1 MEIKEL
7 QPIVN
12 FIYSVADDVLVNYYE
27 KAKYKDIILP
37 MTVIRRLDVVLEPT
51 KEKVV
56 EVYNQYK
63 DKLDDMDDL
72 LGGKNGSNLGFHN
85 HSNFTLKSL
94 LDDPSNIKS
103 NFENYLNG
111 FSADVQ
117 DILEKFEFR
126 NQVAKLDRTGN
137 LYLTIQKFCSLTINL
152 SPNVIKDEEGKTIH
166 HGLSNLG
173 MGYVFEE
180 LLRRFNEDENA
191 QAGKHFTPREIIS
204 LMTNLVFIPI
214 KDEIKQGTYFIYD
227 NACGSGGILSEAK
240 QFITDKEGDIA
251 SEATIKT
258 YGQEASDEIFAI
270 CKSDMMIRGEN
281 PDNIKCGSTLSSDQL
296 GDMTFDFMLTNPP
309 FGTPW
314 KKDQALLGIEGTG
327 QEKKLDNCNDGRFNI
342 GITDVGD
349 GQMMFMQNML
359 SKMKRVSEDTPLGSH
374 IASIHNGSSL
384 FSGDAGS
391 GESNIRKHI
400 IENDMLEAIIELP
413 KDMFYNTNISTYIW
427 LVTNNKKK
435 KGKVKLISASSEEF
449 YKPMAKSLGKKRHEM
464 TPEQIT
470 KLTQLFMSD
479 NENKYVKVFDNE
491 DFGYSKVTIDRP
503 LRLEYKD
510 IESKIELF
518 KDSKEFKKLNFEK
531 SSELLTALLNSSE
544 SSDDRKFFSELK
556 KELSFKPTKGQIK
569 LIRDIFGAVS
579 KEASEVYADPFDT
592 KKGLLADSALR
603 DSEKIPLKQDIQEYF
618 NREVKPYVSD
628 AWIVWD
634 SVKVGYEILF
644 NKYFYEYKAP
654 RKLDE
659 IFKDIKALEEK
670 TENLLE
676 EIINNETV

>member
-37 MTVIRRLDVVLEPT
+37 MTVTRRLDAVLEPT

-56 EVYNQYK
+56 DVYNQYK

-85 HSNFTLKSL
+85 HSNFTLTSL

-111 FSADVQ
+111 FSANVQ

-126 NQVAKLDRTGN
+126 NQIGKLDRSDN
-137 LYLTIQKFCSLTINL
+137 LYLTIQKFCLSNINL
-152 SPNVIKDEEGKTIH
+152 SPNPIKDEDGKIMH

-214 KDEIKQGTYFIYD
+214 KDEIKEGTYFIYD
-227 NACGSGGILSEAK
+227 NACGSGGILSEVK
-240 QFITDKEGDIA
+240 RFITDKYGDIA

-281 PDNIKCGSTLSSDQL
+281 PDNIKYGSTLSNDKLES
-296 GDMTFDFMLTNPP
+296 MTFDFMLTNPP

-314 KKDQALLGIEGTG
+314 KKDQTLLGIEGSG
-327 QEKKLDNCNDGRFNI
+327 QEKKLNSCNDSRFNI

-359 SKMKRVSEDTPLGSH
+359 SKMKPVSTSTPLGSH

-427 LVTNNKKK
+427 LVTNNKKN
-435 KGKVKLISASSEEF
+435 KGKIKLINASGEEF
-449 YKPMAKSLGKKRHEM
+449 YKPMVKSLGKKRNEM
-464 TPEQIT
+464 TSSQIRE
-470 KLTQLFMSD
+470 LTELFMSD
-479 NENKYVKVFDNE
+479 EPSKYVKVFDNK
-491 DFGYSKVTIDRP
+491 DFGYSKVVVENPKTVKDLAENEKFLKLPEHQKI
-503 LRLEYKD
+503 LE
-510 IESKIELF
+510 KIKEIKEHKISF
-518 KDSKEFKKLNFEK
+518 QERKEFVEFLDVKLTK
-531 SSELLTALLNSSE
+531 SQQNLLIA
-544 SSDDRKFFSELK
+544 K
-556 KELSFKPTKGQIK
+556 
-569 LIRDIFGAVS
+569 
-579 KEASEVYADPFDT
+579 DT
-592 KKGLLADSALR
+592 
-603 DSEKIPLKQDIQEYF
+603 EKIPLKQDIQNYF
-618 NREVKPYVSD
+618 DKEVKTFVPD
-628 AWIVWD
+628 AWIVWE

-644 NKYFYEYKAP
+644 NKYFYEYQAP
-654 RKLDE
+654 RKVEDIAKE
-659 IFKDIKALEEK
+659 IKALKSK
-670 TENLLE
+670 TENLLD
-676 EIINNETV
+676 EIVL

>member
-56 EVYNQYK
+56 EVYKQYK

-137 LYLTIQKFCSLTINL
+137 LYLTIQKFCSSTINL
-152 SPNVIKDEEGKTIH
+152 SPNIIKDEEGNTIH

-214 KDEIKQGTYFIYD
+214 KDEIKEGTYFIYD

-281 PDNIKCGSTLSSDQL
+281 PDNIKYGSTLSSDKL

-314 KKDQALLGIEGTG
+314 KKDQALLGIEGSG
-327 QEKKLDNCNDGRFNI
+327 QEKKLDSCNDSRFDI
-342 GITDVGD
+342 GITDIGD

-359 SKMKRVSEDTPLGSH
+359 SKMKPVSKDTPLGSH

-413 KDMFYNTNISTYIW
+413 RDMFYNTGISTYIW
-427 LVTNNKKK
+427 LVTNNKKN
-435 KGKVKLISASSEEF
+435 KGSLKLISASNEEF
-449 YKPMAKSLGKKRHEM
+449 YRPMTKSLGKKRNEM
-464 TPEQIT
+464 TPEQIV

-479 NENKYVKVFDNE
+479 AESKYVKVFDNN

-503 LRLEYKD
+503 LRLEYKE
-510 IESKIELF
+510 ISSKIELF
-518 KDSKEFKKLNFEK
+518 KESKEFKKLNAEK
-531 SSELLTALLNSSE
+531 SSEFLKALLNSSE
-544 SSDDRKFFSELK
+544 SRDDTKFFSELK
-556 KELSFKPTKGQIK
+556 KELSFKPTKGQVK
-569 LIRDIFGAVS
+569 LIRDVFASVS
-579 KEASEVYADPFDT
+579 KEASEVYVDPFDT
-592 KKGLLADSALR
+592 KKGLLADSDLR

-618 NREVKPYVSD
+618 DKEVKPYVCD

-676 EIINNETV
+676 EIIK

>member
-37 MTVIRRLDVVLEPT
+37 MTVIRRLDAVLEPT
-51 KEKVV
+51 KETVIKI
-56 EVYNQYK
+56 YNEHK
-63 DKLDDMDDL
+63 AHFDNMDDL

-85 HSNFTLKSL
+85 HSNFTLKTL
-94 LDDPSNIKS
+94 LDDPSNIRS

-126 NQVAKLDRTGN
+126 NQVAKLERTN
-137 LYLTIQKFCSLTINL
+137 TLYATIGKFCSSSINL
-152 SPNVIKDEEGKTIH
+152 SPTEIKDEKDKIIH

-204 LMTNLVFIPI
+204 LMTNLVFVPL

-240 QFITDKEGDIA
+240 QFITDKDGEIA

-258 YGQEASDEIFAI
+258 FGQEASDEIFAI
-270 CKSDMMIRGEN
+270 CKSDMMVRGEN
-281 PDNIKCGSTLSSDQL
+281 PNHIKYGSTLSDDQL
-296 GDMTFDFMLTNPP
+296 GNMTFDFMLTNPP

-314 KKDQALLGIEGTG
+314 KIDQKELGIEGTG
-327 QEKKLDNCNDGRFNI
+327 QEKKLDSCNDSRFHI

-359 SKMKRVSEDTPLGSH
+359 SKMKRVTKDTPLGSH

-391 GESNIRKHI
+391 GESNIRKYI

-427 LVTNNKKK
+427 LVTNNKKN
-435 KGKVKLISASSEEF
+435 KGKIKLISASSEEF
-449 YKPMAKSLGKKRHEM
+449 YKQMSKSLGKKRNEM
-464 TPEQIT
+464 TESQIT
-470 KLTQLFMSD
+470 KLTELFMSGEESNFVKIFD
-479 NENKYVKVFDNE
+479 NKY
-491 DFGYSKVTIDRP
+491 FGYSKVTIDRS

-510 IESKIELF
+510 IESNIEMF
-518 KDSKEFKKLNFEK
+518 KATKEFEKLK
-531 SSELLTALLNSSE
+531 DDKALELLKALKTATE
-544 SSDDRKFFSELK
+544 SSDDTEFF
-556 KELSFKPTKGQIK
+556 KEIHKNLSFKPTKGQVK
-569 LIRDIFGAVS
+569 LIRNLFAKVN
-579 KEASEVYADPFDT
+579 KKASVVYVDPYDT
-592 KKGLLADSALR
+592 KKGLLADSDLR

-618 NREVKPYVSD
+618 DKEVKPFVDD

-634 SVKVGYEILF
+634 SIKIGYEILF

-654 RKLDE
+654 RKLED
-659 IFKDIKALEEK
+659 IYKDIKALEAK

-676 EIINNETV
+676 EIIA

>member
-51 KEKVV
+51 KETVV
-56 EVYNQYK
+56 KIYNEHK
-63 DKLDDMDDL
+63 DQFDNMDDL

-85 HSNFTLKSL
+85 HSNFTLKML
-94 LDDPSNIKS
+94 LDDPSNIRS

-126 NQVAKLDRTGN
+126 NQVAKLERTN
-137 LYLTIQKFCSLTINL
+137 ALYATIGKFCSSSINL
-152 SPNVIKDEEGKTIH
+152 SPNDVKDENKKIIH

-204 LMTNLVFIPI
+204 LMTNLVFVPL

-240 QFITDKEGDIA
+240 QFITDKDGEIA

-258 YGQEASDEIFAI
+258 FGQEASDEIFAI
-270 CKSDMMIRGEN
+270 CKSDMMVRGEN
-281 PDNIKCGSTLSSDQL
+281 PNNIKYGSTLSNDQL

-314 KKDQALLGIEGTG
+314 KIDQAELGIEGTG
-327 QEKKLDNCNDGRFNI
+327 QDKKLDSCNDSRFHI

-359 SKMKRVSEDTPLGSH
+359 SKMKRVTKDTPLGSH

-391 GESNIRKHI
+391 GESNIRKYI
-400 IENDMLEAIIELP
+400 IENDMLDAIIELP
-413 KDMFYNTNISTYIW
+413 RDMFYNTNISTYIW
-427 LVTNNKKK
+427 LVTNNKKN
-435 KGKVKLISASSEEF
+435 KGKIKLINAGGEDF
-449 YKPMAKSLGKKRHEM
+449 YKTMSKSLGKKRNEM
-464 TPEQIT
+464 KPSQIT
-470 KLTQLFMSD
+470 KLTELFMS
-479 NENKYVKVFDNE
+479 NQESQYVKIFDNE

-503 LRLEYKD
+503 LRLEYKN
-510 IESKIELF
+510 IESNIELF
-518 KDSKEFKKLNFEK
+518 KATKEFEKLK
-531 SSELLTALLNSSE
+531 DDRPLELLKALRMATE
-544 SSDDRKFFSELK
+544 SINDTEFFKALAK
-556 KELSFKPTKGQIK
+556 KLSFKLSKGQVK
-569 LIRDIFGAVS
+569 AIRDIFGKVS
-579 KEASEVYADPFDT
+579 KEAHEVYNDPFDT
-592 KKGLLADSALR
+592 KKGIFADSNLR
-603 DSEKIPLKQDIQEYF
+603 DSEKILLKQDIQEYF
-618 NREVKPYVSD
+618 DKEVKPFVPD

-634 SVKVGYEILF
+634 SIKVGYEILF
-644 NKYFYEYKAP
+644 NKYFYEYKSP
-654 RKLDE
+654 RQLDE

-676 EIINNETV
+676 EIIS

>member
-1 MEIKEL
+1 LEIKEL

-56 EVYNQYK
+56 EIYKQYK

-72 LGGKNGSNLGFHN
+72 LGGKNGSSLGFHN

-94 LDDPSNIKS
+94 LDDPANIKS

-111 FSADVQ
+111 FSANVQ

-126 NQVAKLDRTGN
+126 NQIGKLDRSDN
-137 LYLTIQKFCSLTINL
+137 LYLTIQKFCSSTINL
-152 SPNVIKDEEGKTIH
+152 SPNPIKDGDGKIIH
-166 HGLSNLG
+166 YGLSNLG

-240 QFITDKEGDIA
+240 RFITDKDGDIA
-251 SEATIKT
+251 SKATIKT

-270 CKSDMMIRGEN
+270 CKSDIMIRGEN
-281 PDNIKCGSTLSSDQL
+281 PDNIKYGSTLSSDKL

-314 KKDQALLGIEGTG
+314 KKDQKLLGIEGSG
-327 QEKKLDNCNDGRFNI
+327 QEKKLNSCNDARFNI

-359 SKMKRVSEDTPLGSH
+359 SKMKRASKDTPLGSH

-391 GESNIRKHI
+391 GESNIRKYI

-427 LVTNNKKK
+427 LVTNNKKN
-435 KGKVKLISASSEEF
+435 KGEIKLINASSKEF
-449 YKPMAKSLGKKRHEM
+449 YKPMAKSLGKKRNEM
-464 TPEQIT
+464 TKSQIT
-470 KLTQLFMSD
+470 KLTKLFMSD
-479 NENKYVKVFDNE
+479 GKSKYVKKFNNE

-510 IESKIELF
+510 IKSKIDLLKEM
-518 KDSKEFKKLNFEK
+518 KEFKKLKNGKEL
-531 SSELLTALLNSSE
+531 ELLKALSSVNE
-544 SSDDRKFFSELK
+544 SDDDTQFFK
-556 KELSFKPTKGQIK
+556 KLSKALSYKLTKGQVKI
-569 LIRDIFGAVS
+569 IRDILGKVS
-579 KEASEVYADPFDT
+579 KKASVVYSDPFDT
-592 KKGLLADSALR
+592 KKGLFANSDLR

-618 NREVKPYVSD
+618 DKEVKPFVCD
-628 AWIVWD
+628 AWIVWE

-659 IFKDIKALEEK
+659 IFKDIEALKEK

-676 EIINNETV
+676 EIIS

>member
-37 MTVIRRLDVVLEPT
+37 MTVTRRLDVVLEPT

-56 EVYNQYK
+56 DVYNQYK
-63 DKLDDMDDL
+63 NKLDDMDDL

-111 FSADVQ
+111 FSANVQ

-126 NQVAKLDRTGN
+126 NQIGKLDRSDN
-137 LYLTIQKFCSLTINL
+137 LYMIIQKFCSSTINL
-152 SPNVIKDEEGKTIH
+152 SPSPIKDEDGKIIH

-240 QFITDKEGDIA
+240 RFITDKDGDIA

-281 PDNIKCGSTLSSDQL
+281 PDNIKYGSTLSSDKL
-296 GDMTFDFMLTNPP
+296 GSMTFDFMLTNPP

-314 KKDQALLGIEGTG
+314 KKDQVKLGIEGTG
-327 QEKKLDNCNDGRFNI
+327 QEKKLDSCNDGRFNI

-359 SKMKRVSEDTPLGSH
+359 SKMKPVSKDTPLGSH

-391 GESNIRKHI
+391 GESNIRKYI

-427 LVTNNKKK
+427 LVTNNKKN
-435 KGKVKLISASSEEF
+435 KGEIKLISASGKEF
-449 YKPMAKSLGKKRHEM
+449 YKPMAKSLGKKRNEM
-464 TPEQIT
+464 TEAQIKRLT
-470 KLTQLFMSD
+470 KLFMSD
-479 NENKYVKVFDNE
+479 NKSEYVKVFDNE
-491 DFGYSKVTIDRP
+491 DFGYSKVIIDRP
-503 LRLEYKD
+503 LRLEYKE
-510 IESKIELF
+510 IKSKIDLLKEM
-518 KDSKEFKKLNFEK
+518 KEFKKLKNGKEL
-531 SSELLTALLNSSE
+531 ELLKALSSAND
-544 SSDDRKFFSELK
+544 SDDDTQFFK
-556 KELSFKPTKGQIK
+556 QLSKDLSYKLTKGQVK
-569 LIRDIFGAVS
+569 LIRDVFAKVN
-579 KEASEVYADPFDT
+579 KKASVVYIDPFDT
-592 KKGLLADSALR
+592 KKGLLADSDLR

-618 NREVKPYVSD
+618 DKEVKPFVPD

-634 SVKVGYEILF
+634 SIKVGYEILF

-659 IFKDIKALEEK
+659 IFKDIEALKSK
-670 TENLLE
+670 TENLLD
-676 EIINNETV
+676 EIIS

>member
-51 KEKVV
+51 KATVIKI
-56 EVYNQYK
+56 YNEHK
-63 DKLDDMDDL
+63 DQFDNMDDL

-85 HSNFTLKSL
+85 HSNFTLKTL

-103 NFENYLNG
+103 NFDNYLNG

-126 NQVAKLDRTGN
+126 NQVAKLDRTN
-137 LYLTIQKFCSLTINL
+137 TLYATIGKFCSSSINL
-152 SPNVIKDEEGKTIH
+152 SPNKIKDEDGKIIH
-166 HGLSNLG
+166 LALSNLG

-204 LMTNLVFIPI
+204 LMTNLVFVPL

-227 NACGSGGILSEAK
+227 NACGSGGILSESK
-240 QFITDKEGDIA
+240 QFITDKDGAIA

-258 YGQEASDEIFAI
+258 FGQEASDEIFAI
-270 CKSDMMIRGEN
+270 CKSDMMVRGEN
-281 PDNIKCGSTLSSDQL
+281 PNNIKYGSTLSNDQL

-314 KKDQALLGIEGTG
+314 KIDQKELGIEGTG
-327 QEKKLDNCNDGRFNI
+327 QDQKLNSCNDNRFHI

-359 SKMKRVSEDTPLGSH
+359 SKMKRVTKDTPLGSH

-391 GESNIRKHI
+391 GESNIRKYI
-400 IENDMLEAIIELP
+400 IENDMLDAIIELP

-427 LVTNNKKK
+427 LVTNNKKN
-435 KGKVKLISASSEEF
+435 KGKVKLINASNQEF
-449 YKPMAKSLGKKRHEM
+449 YKPMNSSLGKKRNEM
-464 TPEQIT
+464 TPAQIT
-470 KLTQLFMSD
+470 KLTELFMR
-479 NENKYVKVFDNE
+479 NEESQYIKIFDNE

-510 IESKIELF
+510 IESNIEALKATKEYEKI
-518 KDSKEFKKLNFEK
+518 KDDKPL
-531 SSELLTALLNSSE
+531 ELLKVLRDASE
-544 SSDDRKFFSELK
+544 SMNDTEFFKTLAK
-556 KELSFKPTKGQIK
+556 KLSFKLSKGQVK
-569 LIRDIFGAVS
+569 TIRDIFGRVS
-579 KEASEVYADPFDT
+579 KDAHEVYNDPFDI
-592 KKGLLADSALR
+592 KKGLFADNNLR

-618 NREVKPYVSD
+618 DKEVKPFAPD

-634 SVKVGYEILF
+634 SIKVGYEILF

-654 RKLDE
+654 RKLED
-659 IFKDIKALEEK
+659 IYKDIKALEVK

-676 EIINNETV
+676 EIIS

>member
-1 MEIKEL
+1 LEIKEL

-37 MTVIRRLDVVLEPT
+37 MTVTRRLDVVLEPT

-56 EVYNQYK
+56 DVYNQYK

-111 FSADVQ
+111 FSANVQ

-126 NQVAKLDRTGN
+126 NQIGKLDRSDN
-137 LYLTIQKFCSLTINL
+137 LYMIIQKFCSSTINL
-152 SPNVIKDEEGKTIH
+152 SPSPIKDEDGKIIH

-240 QFITDKEGDIA
+240 RFITDKDGDIA

-281 PDNIKCGSTLSSDQL
+281 PDNIKYGSTLSSDKL
-296 GDMTFDFMLTNPP
+296 GSMTFDFMLTNPP

-314 KKDQALLGIEGTG
+314 KKDQVKLGIEGTG
-327 QEKKLDNCNDGRFNI
+327 QEKKLDSCNDGRFNI

-359 SKMKRVSEDTPLGSH
+359 SKMKPVSKDTPLGSH

-391 GESNIRKHI
+391 GESNIRKYI

-427 LVTNNKKK
+427 LVTNNKKN
-435 KGKVKLISASSEEF
+435 KGEIKLINASSEEF
-449 YKPMAKSLGKKRHEM
+449 YKPMTKSLGKKRNEM
-464 TPEQIT
+464 TEAQIKRLT
-470 KLTQLFMSD
+470 KLFMSD
-479 NENKYVKVFDNE
+479 EKSEYVKVFDNE
-491 DFGYSKVTIDRP
+491 DFGYSKVIIDRP
-503 LRLEYKD
+503 LRLEYKE
-510 IESKIELF
+510 IKSKIDLLKEM
-518 KDSKEFKKLNFEK
+518 KEFKKLKNGKEL
-531 SSELLTALLNSSE
+531 ELLKALSSAND
-544 SSDDRKFFSELK
+544 SDDDTQFFK
-556 KELSFKPTKGQIK
+556 QLSKALSYKLTKGQVK
-569 LIRDIFGAVS
+569 LIRDVFAKVN
-579 KEASEVYADPFDT
+579 KKASVVYIDPFDT
-592 KKGLLADSALR
+592 KKGVLADSDLR

-618 NREVKPYVSD
+618 DKEVKPFVPD

-634 SVKVGYEILF
+634 SIKVGYEILF

-659 IFKDIKALEEK
+659 IFKDIEALKSK

-676 EIINNETV
+676 EIIS

>member
-137 LYLTIQKFCSLTINL
+137 LYLTIQKFCSSTINL
-152 SPNVIKDEEGKTIH
+152 SPNVIKDEEGNTIH
-166 HGLSNLG
+166 YGLSNLG

-240 QFITDKEGDIA
+240 QFITDKDGDIA

-281 PDNIKCGSTLSSDQL
+281 PDNIKYGSTLSSDQL

-314 KKDQALLGIEGTG
+314 KKDQALLGIEGSG
-327 QEKKLDNCNDGRFNI
+327 QEKKLDSCNDSRFNI

-359 SKMKRVSEDTPLGSH
+359 SKMKKVSKATPLGSH

-427 LVTNNKKK
+427 LVTNNKKN
-435 KGKVKLISASSEEF
+435 KGSVKLISASSEEF
-449 YKPMAKSLGKKRHEM
+449 YTPMGSSLGKKRNEM
-464 TPEQIT
+464 TPKQIT
-470 KLTQLFMSD
+470 KLTQLFMSND
-479 NENKYVKVFDNE
+479 TSKYVKVFDNE

-510 IESKIELF
+510 IESKIEIL
-518 KDSKEFKKLNFEK
+518 KESKEFKKLNAEK
-531 SSELLTALLNSSE
+531 SSEFLKTLLNSSE
-544 SSDDRKFFSELK
+544 SSDDTKFFSKFK
-556 KELSFKPTKGQIK
+556 KELSFKPTKGQVK
-569 LIRDIFGAVS
+569 LIRDVFASVS

-592 KKGLLADSALR
+592 KKGLLADSDLR

-618 NREVKPYVSD
+618 DKEVKPYVCD

-644 NKYFYEYKAP
+644 NKYFYEYKPP

-676 EIINNETV
+676 EIIL

>member
-1 MEIKEL
+1 LEIKEL

-137 LYLTIQKFCSLTINL
+137 LYLTIQKFCSSTINL
-152 SPNVIKDEEGKTIH
+152 SPNVIKDEEGNTIH
-166 HGLSNLG
+166 YGLSNLG

-240 QFITDKEGDIA
+240 QFITDKDGDIA

-281 PDNIKCGSTLSSDQL
+281 PDNIKYGSTLSSDQL

-314 KKDQALLGIEGTG
+314 KKDQALLGIEGSG
-327 QEKKLDNCNDGRFNI
+327 QEKKLDSCNDSRFNI

-359 SKMKRVSEDTPLGSH
+359 SKMKKVSKATPLGSH

-427 LVTNNKKK
+427 LVTNNKKN
-435 KGKVKLISASSEEF
+435 KGSVKLISASSEEF
-449 YKPMAKSLGKKRHEM
+449 YTPMGSSLGKKRNEM
-464 TPEQIT
+464 TPKQIT
-470 KLTQLFMSD
+470 KLTQLFMSND
-479 NENKYVKVFDNE
+479 TSKYVKVFDNE

-510 IESKIELF
+510 IESKIEIL
-518 KDSKEFKKLNFEK
+518 KESKEFKKLNAEK
-531 SSELLTALLNSSE
+531 SSEFLKTLLNSSE
-544 SSDDRKFFSELK
+544 SSDDTKFFSKFK
-556 KELSFKPTKGQIK
+556 KELSFKPTKGQVK
-569 LIRDIFGAVS
+569 LIRDVFASVS

-592 KKGLLADSALR
+592 KKGLLADSDLR

-618 NREVKPYVSD
+618 DKEVKPYVCD

-644 NKYFYEYKAP
+644 NKYFYEYKPP

-676 EIINNETV
+676 EIIL

>member
-12 FIYSVADDVLVNYYE
+12 FIYSVANDELVNRYE

-51 KEKVV
+51 KKTVIDI
-56 EVYNQYK
+56 YNQYK
-63 DKLDDMDDL
+63 DQLDDMDNL

-94 LDDPSNIKS
+94 LDDPSNIRS

-111 FSADVQ
+111 FSADIQ

-126 NQVAKLDRTGN
+126 NQVAKMERTN
-137 LYLTIQKFCSLTINL
+137 ILYAVIQKFCSSSINL
-152 SPNVIKDEEGKTIH
+152 SPNEIKDTDGKLIH
-166 HGLSNLG
+166 LGLSNLG

-204 LMTNLVFIPI
+204 LMTNLVFVPL
-214 KDEIKQGTYFIYD
+214 KSEIKQGTYFIYD

-240 QFITDKEGDIA
+240 HFMTDPNGA
-251 SEATIKT
+251 VQSEATIKT

-281 PDNIKCGSTLSSDQL
+281 PNNIKYGSTLSEDKL

-314 KKDQALLGIEGTG
+314 KVDQAELGIEGSG
-327 QEKKLDNCNDGRFNI
+327 QEKKLDSCTDDRFDI

-359 SKMKRVSEDTPLGSH
+359 SKMKKVSKQTPLGSH

-391 GESNIRKHI
+391 GESNIRKYI

-427 LVTNNKKK
+427 LVTNNKKI
-435 KGKVKLISASSEEF
+435 KGQIKLISASSKEF
-449 YKPMAKSLGKKRHEM
+449 YKPMTKSLGKKRNEM
-464 TPEQIT
+464 TESQIT
-470 KLTQLFMSD
+470 QLTDIFMSD
-479 NENKYVKVFDNE
+479 EENTNVKIFDNE
-491 DFGYSKVTIDRP
+491 DFGYSKIIIENPKTVKE
-503 LRLEYKD
+503 LEENEKFLKLA
-510 IESKIELF
+510 EHKKILIKIKEIKENKISF
-518 KDSKEFKKLNFEK
+518 KDRKEFVKFLDVKL
-531 SSELLTALLNSSE
+531 S
-544 SSDDRKFFSELK
+544 
-556 KELSFKPTKGQIK
+556 KPQQNI
-569 LIRDIFGAVS
+569 LIG
-579 KEASEVYADPFDT
+579 KDT
-592 KKGLLADSALR
+592 
-603 DSEKIPLKQDIQEYF
+603 EKIPLKKDIQEYF
-618 NREVKPYVSD
+618 DEEVKPYVPD

-634 SVKVGYEILF
+634 SLKIGYEILF

-654 RKLDE
+654 RKLDD
-659 IFKDIKALEEK
+659 IYKDIKALEKK
-670 TENLLE
+670 TEHLLE
-676 EIINNETV
+676 EIVS

>member
-12 FIYSVADDVLVNYYE
+12 FIYSVANDELVNRYE

-37 MTVIRRLDVVLEPT
+37 MTVVRRLDVVLEPT
-51 KEKVV
+51 KKIVLDI
-56 EVYNQYK
+56 YNQYK
-63 DKLDDMDDL
+63 DQLDDMDDL
-72 LGGKNGSNLGFHN
+72 LGGKNGSKLGFHN

-111 FSADVQ
+111 FSADIQ

-126 NQVAKLDRTGN
+126 NQVAKMERTN
-137 LYLTIQKFCSLTINL
+137 ILYAVIQKFCSSHINL
-152 SPNVIKDEEGKTIH
+152 SPNDIKDLDNNLIH
-166 HGLSNLG
+166 LGLSNLG

-204 LMTNLVFIPI
+204 LMTNLVFVPL

-240 QFITDKEGDIA
+240 QFITDSDGAIQ

-281 PDNIKCGSTLSSDQL
+281 PDNIKYGSTLSEDQL

-314 KKDQALLGIEGTG
+314 KVDQVELGIEGTG
-327 QEKKLDNCNDGRFNI
+327 QEKKLNSCTDDRFDI

-359 SKMKRVSEDTPLGSH
+359 SKMKKVSKETPLGSH

-391 GESNIRKHI
+391 GESNIRKYI

-427 LVTNNKKK
+427 LVTNNKKQ
-435 KGKVKLISASSEEF
+435 KGQIKLISASSKEF
-449 YKPMAKSLGKKRHEM
+449 YKPMTKSLGKKRHEM
-464 TPEQIT
+464 TPSQIT
-470 KLTQLFMSD
+470 KLTEIFMSD
-479 NENKYVKVFDNE
+479 EQNKYVKVFDNE

-510 IESKIELF
+510 VSLKIEEF
-518 KDSKEFKKLNFEK
+518 KESKEFKKLK
-531 SSELLTALLNSSE
+531 DDKPKELLKALENSNDTL
-544 SSDDRKFFSELK
+544 DDTEFFTKLK
-556 KELSFKPTKGQIK
+556 KQLSFKPIKGQVK
-569 LIRDIFGAVS
+569 VIRDIFAKVN
-579 KEASEVYADPFDT
+579 KNASEVLNDPYDES
-592 KKGLLADSALR
+592 KGLMADSDLR
-603 DSEKIPLKQDIQEYF
+603 DSEKIPLKKDIQEYF
-618 NREVKPYVSD
+618 DEEVKPYVSD

-634 SVKVGYEILF
+634 SVKIGYEILF

-654 RKLDE
+654 RKLDD
-659 IFKDIKALEEK
+659 IYKDIKALELK

-676 EIINNETV
+676 EIVS